1 MKLSIGLAYFSISIL
16 TIFSFLIPKKKK
28 YDLII
33 FPYAQKGSN
42 GYTVRISCYFEY
54 LEKDNIKYYVCDI
67 FSESYILKELSKN
80 KSSHY
85 FLYQQIIWKRICQI
99 LKAKNY
105 KSAFVQRG
113 LFPYYPDYKNASLEK
128 LLRRLNSNIT
138 IDFWDSVWC
147 HSNSKLLKITTE
159 NCDKISVVNN
169 YIKEYFDKFSTK
181 KIIFPIGIDFSKYK
195 VKSSYSTK
203 GKITLFYT
211 GLPGNVEHFL
221 NVMKN
226 ILKRLNDFINFK
238 LIIVSR
244 ARYLI
249 HGIDIEYHDF
259 DESTFFEIMANS
271 DIGIYAVEDNDE
283 MRGKM
288 AMKVLDYM
296 SSGLPCIATP
306 IGITP
311 YAVNMENIYFA
322 TSEQEWIDLLILLSE
337 NEKLRKNIGINGR
350 NTVEK
355 NHSIRNSYILFKK
368 IINEPS

>member
-1 MKLSIGLAYFSISIL
+1 ML
-16 TIFSFLIPKKKK
+16 
-28 YDLII
+28 
-33 FPYAQKGSN
+33 
-42 GYTVRISCYFEY
+42 
-54 LEKDNIKYYVCDI
+54 
-67 FSESYILKELSKN
+67 
-80 KSSHY
+80 
-85 FLYQQIIWKRICQI
+85 
-99 LKAKNY
+99 
-105 KSAFVQRG
+105 RG
-113 LFPYYPDYKNASLEK
+113 
-128 LLRRLNSNIT
+128 
-138 IDFWDSVWC
+138 V
-147 HSNSKLLKITTE
+147 
-159 NCDKISVVNN
+159 
-169 YIKEYFDKFSTK
+169 
-181 KIIFPIGIDFSKYK
+181 
-195 VKSSYSTK
+195 
-203 GKITLFYT
+203 
-211 GLPGNVEHFL
+211 
-221 NVMKN
+221 
-226 ILKRLNDFINFK
+226 
-238 LIIVSR
+238 
-244 ARYLI
+244 
-249 HGIDIEYHDF
+249 